1 VKWDVRLEVG
11 NYCNLRCPL
20 CVREILDNTVLNSIH
35 LPLEDVRKFLPRFFL
50 HNQVS
55 SVFLSGAVAEPTLNP
70 EFIEIVKYLMKY
82 SEVVIDSNGSTRDV
96 KWWAELGATGV
107 HCDFAPDSIKPNN
120 NKYRINSNTDK
131 VIENMRAFVAAGGS
145 ASWKFIPYT
154 HNEDEME
161 EQKCIA
167 QSIGAKF
174 TLIQPRDAS
183 GFDNVKNSSAFADGQ
198 YVESYVDAGTPHS
211 YCKLFGNVVVGLIEI
226 SPEGIVYPCC
236 MMPRQFY
243 TVYRDYF
250 ANGITTPNLSS
261 YERPKYQSF
270 IDTVVSL
277 IEDSGGIESLSLYK
291 HSITDILK
299 NKFYTNLQKSWDD
312 KAHFCNNYCD
322 HAKYK
327 LE

>member
-1 VKWDVRLEVG
+1 MKWNVRLEVG

-55 SVFLSGAVAEPTLNP
+55 SVYLSGAVAEPTLNP
-70 EFIEIVKYLMKY
+70 EFIEIVKYLIKY
-82 SEVVIDSNGSTRDV
+82 SRVVIDSNGSTRDV

-107 HCDFAPDSIKPNN
+107 QCDFAPDSIKPNN

-131 VIENMRAFVAAGGS
+131 VIENMRAFVAAGGI
-145 ASWKFIPYT
+145 AEWKFIPYA
-154 HNEDEME
+154 HNEDEE
-161 EQKCIA
+161 KEHRAIA
-167 QSIGAKF
+167 ESVGAKF
-174 TLIQPRDAS
+174 SFIQPRDATRL
-183 GFDNVKNSSAFADGQ
+183 DNVQNSLSFADGQ
-198 YVESYVDAGTPHS
+198 YTEPYHDKGTPHN
-211 YCKLFGNVVVGLIEI
+211 YCKLFGNIDIGLIEI

-250 ANGITTPNLSS
+250 TNRNTTPNLSFT
-261 YERPKYQSF
+261 RPRYRSF
-270 IDTVVSL
+270 IKTVVPL
-277 IEDSGGIESLSLYK
+277 IEDGGGIESLSLYK